1 MTSSAPW
8 SVKGIDP
15 KTREAAKDLARRS
28 GLTLGEWLNQRIQEG
43 GADLQEG
50 ANSIADSLED
60 LTDRIEAAEQRSTL
74 AVTGIDQ
81 SLRGLLARLELSERE
96 QTAVGAR
103 FEGALQE
110 TAEVQAAIDA
120 RLRKLESEAAGPRSA
135 EAMKS
140 LEAALGRVANHL
152 YDGENRTRES
162 LSDVRRDM
170 AGLTARLELAEKAG
184 ANTGEDVAARLIE
197 RLDEAQARMD
207 ASVRSLQGSLS
218 EIDKRLGA
226 AETKIGAGGISTE
239 DIDRKLEDMAAS
251 VAQGL
256 QAAKAEMTKQLREAV
271 DGGAERMDQ
280 ALLDMTAHVQA
291 AERRSAE
298 ALERMGQEVL
308 RVADTLNR
316 RVQGIETRTAGAI
329 QQVGGEVARV
339 VDTLET
345 RVTRSETIQTEGLEK
360 LGGEITRVTE
370 RLADRIGTAERRSA
384 QAVDDVGEQV
394 NRISERLTARYES
407 STNDLAERIRLSEE
421 RTHRMLEEARERIDR
436 RLAETAAK
444 TAQAQAPAT
453 AAPASVEPAAL
464 PEAAPYAE
472 PTSFA
477 SPFGAPAYSAAQAEA
492 AVPPPVIYPDAA
504 PFGQA
509 FAPTDYTT
517 VGRTFDEKDFD
528 AAQGFAT
535 PAEAQSEADFAEDAF
550 IETVQATH
558 EDDDDEGVVFDDED
572 MLDLSSTD
580 DDIYEDEPAAESLLM
595 PAEPASRLFDAAP
608 PAAAEEIAPR
618 ILTTREL
625 IEQARAAARA
635 ASSEAKVKKT
645 KAAKSKPSRNETSSF
660 GHRRGNKVSQGQVA
674 MFSVLA
680 GASVMLGTAGY
691 LLYQGSSTG
700 RYVRGPSPFD
710 RTAETADIIN
720 RAAVALDPKPID
732 GAAALPAP
740 EPVVPLG
747 VEAVNAASLYVEGR
761 AKVEAKD
768 SSGLELLRKS
778 ANLGYPQ
785 AQFYLGRL
793 YEEGGA
799 GLAKNPAEA
808 RRWYERAANAGDR
821 GAMHNV
827 GLMYFE
833 GLGGAKNLTSAA
845 QWFRKA
851 ANLGLVDSQF
861 NMGQLYEQGLGVTQ
875 NSAEAYKWY
884 LLAGRAGTPEQ
895 RAQAREAANRLKVTL
910 PADARMTA
918 ERIASDLAQ
927 RSSGAPV
934 QVAAA
939 GVDVVGVQRAL
950 ARLGYFKGEPN
961 GASSQELRVAIQ
973 AYQRDQGL
981 SPSGTLDSATMVRI
995 TPYMR

>member
-15 KTREAAKDLARRS
+15 KAREAAKDLARRS

-43 GADLQEG
+43 GVDLQEG
-50 ANSIADSLED
+50 ANSVADSLEE

-81 SLRGLLARLELSERE
+81 SLRGVLARLELSERE

-110 TAEVQAAIDA
+110 AATVQAAIDA

-140 LEAALGRVANHL
+140 LETALGRVANHL
-152 YDGENRTRES
+152 YDGESRTRES
-162 LSDVRRDM
+162 LGDVRRDM
-170 AGLTARLELAEKAG
+170 AGLTARLEAAEKAG
-184 ANTGEDVAARLIE
+184 ANRGEEVAARLVE
-197 RLDEAQARMD
+197 RLDEAQTRMD
-207 ASVRSLQGSLS
+207 ATVRSLQSSLAEIETRLASAETRIGDRSLS
-218 EIDKRLGA
+218 
-226 AETKIGAGGISTE
+226 AE
-239 DIDRKLEDMAAS
+239 DVDRKLEDMAAS

-256 QAAKAEMTKQLREAV
+256 QAAKAEMTKQLREAI
-271 DGGAERMDQ
+271 DGGAERMEQ

-316 RVQGIETRTAGAI
+316 RVQGIETRSAGAI

-339 VDTLET
+339 MDTLET
-345 RVTRSETIQTEGLEK
+345 RVARSETIQTESLEK
-360 LGGEITRVTE
+360 LSGEITRVTE
-370 RLADRIGTAERRSA
+370 RLADRIGMAERRAA
-384 QAVDDVGEQV
+384 QSVDDVGEQV
-394 NRISERLTARYES
+394 NRISERLTARYDS
-407 STNDLAERIRLSEE
+407 STSDLAERIRLSEE

-436 RLAETAAK
+436 RLAEAAAK
-444 TAQAQAPAT
+444 APKVAPSIAEPPPFTAP
-453 AAPASVEPAAL
+453 S
-464 PEAAPYAE
+464 PYAE
-472 PTSFA
+472 PASFA
-477 SPFGAPAYSAAQAEA
+477 DGLGPAAYSQAETAAQT
-492 AVPPPVIYPDAA
+492 PVIYPDVA

-509 FAPTDYTT
+509 FAPADFTP
-517 VGRTFDEKDFD
+517 VGQAFDAQDLD
-528 AAQGFAT
+528 AAQDFAT

-558 EDDDDEGVVFDDED
+558 EDDDDGLVLDDEEL
-572 MLDLSSTD
+572 LDLSSVD
-580 DDIYEDEPAAESLLM
+580 DDLYEDEPAAEALLM
-595 PAEPASRLFDAAP
+595 PAETAPNPFAPP
-608 PAAAEEIAPR
+608 PAATASEEIAPR

-625 IEQARAAARA
+625 IDQARAAARA
-635 ASSEAKVKKT
+635 ASSEAKVKKAKT
-645 KAAKSKPSRNETSSF
+645 AQGNKAENAGKAKARTDTSGF
-660 GHRRGNKVSQGQVA
+660 GLRRSKVSQGQVA

-691 LLYQGSSTG
+691 LLYQGSSSG
-700 RYVRGPSPFD
+700 RYVRGSSPFD
-710 RTAETADIIN
+710 GVAENIDVVN

-732 GAAALPAP
+732 GVAALPAP
-740 EPVVPLG
+740 EPAVPLG
-747 VEAVNAASLYVEGR
+747 EEAENAASLYRDGR

-768 SSGLELLRKS
+768 GSGLELVRKA

-785 AQFYLGRL
+785 AQFYIGRL
-793 YEEGGA
+793 YEEGAA

-821 GAMHNV
+821 GAMHNI

-833 GLGGAKNLTSAA
+833 GVGGAKNLTSAA

-884 LLAGRAGTPEQ
+884 LLASRAGTPEQ
-895 RAQAREAANRLKVTL
+895 RAQARDAATRLKVTL

-927 RSSGAPV
+927 KSSGAPV

-950 ARLGYFKGEPN
+950 ARLGYFKGEAN
-961 GASSQELRVAIQ
+961 GASSQQLRVAIQ
-973 AYQRDQGL
+973 SYQRDQGL
-981 SPSGTLDSATMVRI
+981 SPSGTLDSATLVRI

>member
-81 SLRGLLARLELSERE
+81 SLRGLLARVELSERE

-110 TAEVQAAIDA
+110 TAGVQAAIDA

-152 YDGENRTRES
+152 YDGESRTRES

-184 ANTGEDVAARLIE
+184 ASTGEDVAARLIE

-218 EIDKRLGA
+218 EIEKRLGA
-226 AETKIGAGGISTE
+226 AEAQIGASGISAE

-291 AERRSAE
+291 AEKRSAE

-345 RVTRSETIQTEGLEK
+345 RVTRSETVQTEGLDK

-370 RLADRIGTAERRSA
+370 RLADRIGAAERRSA

-394 NRISERLTARYES
+394 NRISDRLTARYES

-436 RLAETAAK
+436 RLAETASK
-444 TAQAQAPAT
+444 
-453 AAPASVEPAAL
+453 AAPAPAQPTVFPEASPYVEPL
-464 PEAAPYAE
+464 
-472 PTSFA
+472 SFA
-477 SPFGAPAYSAAQAEA
+477 PFGEPASPQSQAEA
-492 AVPPPVIYPDAA
+492 ASPPPVIYPDAA
-504 PFGQA
+504 PFGQV
-509 FAPTDYTT
+509 FAPTDYTA
-517 VGRTFDEKDFD
+517 VGQTFDDKDIE
-528 AAQGFAT
+528 AAQDF
-535 PAEAQSEADFAEDAF
+535 PPSIEAQSEADFAEDDAF
-550 IETVQATH
+550 IETVHATH
-558 EDDDDEGVVFDDED
+558 EAEDDDGVVFDDED
-572 MLDLSSTD
+572 MLDLSSEED
-580 DDIYEDEPAAESLLM
+580 DLYADEPAAESLLM
-595 PAEPASRLFDAAP
+595 PAEPAPNPFDASP
-608 PAAAEEIAPR
+608 PPVMVEEIAPR

-625 IEQARAAARA
+625 IDQARAAARA

-645 KAAKSKPSRNETSSF
+645 KAAKSKPTRTETSGF
-660 GHRRGNKVSQGQVA
+660 GGHRRSPKVSQGQVA

-691 LLYQGSSTG
+691 LLYQGSSSG

-710 RTAETADIIN
+710 GAADASGVIN

-732 GAAALPAP
+732 GAAHLPTP

-747 VEAVNAASLYVEGR
+747 VEAVNAASLYVDGR

-768 SSGLELLRKS
+768 GAGLELLRKS

-799 GLAKNPAEA
+799 GLAKNPTEA
-808 RRWYERAANAGDR
+808 RRWYERAANSGDR

-833 GLGGAKNLTSAA
+833 GVGGTKNLTSAA

-884 LLAGRAGTPEQ
+884 LLAARAGTPEQ
-895 RAQAREAANRLKVTL
+895 RAQARDAANRLKVTL

-927 RSSGAPV
+927 NNSGAPV

-950 ARLGYFKGEPN
+950 ARLGYFRGEPD
-961 GASSQELRVAIQ
+961 GAASQSLRVAIQ